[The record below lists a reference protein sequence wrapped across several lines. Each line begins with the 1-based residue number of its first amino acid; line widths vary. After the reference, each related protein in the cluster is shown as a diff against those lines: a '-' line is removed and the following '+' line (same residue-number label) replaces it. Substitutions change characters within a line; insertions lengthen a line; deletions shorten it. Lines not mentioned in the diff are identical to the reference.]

1 MTARPERRPPD
12 PAAAAADDQPGRRP
26 RRVPVSTYRL
36 QIHGDFPLSAATELV
51 VYLDR
56 LGVGDLYTSP
66 LTTSRRGS
74 PHGYDVTDPTR
85 IDPEI
90 GGEEA
95 LAELSVAL
103 RERGMGLLL
112 DIVPNHMAASTEN
125 PWWQDVLRHGRDSP
139 HARFFDID
147 WESASVGRG
156 RLLLP
161 VLGGLYGDELEAGNL
176 RLVGGEDGP
185 ELAYHGLRLPL
196 APGTF
201 EGDDLEAV
209 NADSQ
214 ALDRVVAAQHYRPAV
229 WRLAGEA
236 VNYRRFFDI
245 SELAAL
251 RAEDEEVFRASH
263 GLILRLLREGIVS
276 GLRVDHVDGLADP
289 RRYLE
294 RLQQAAA
301 GGDEGPLYVV
311 VEKILA
317 ADESLPEEWPVAG
330 TTGYES
336 LNSLTGLFVEPHGL
350 LALDR
355 LYARTTGLTDEFEEV
370 RYRRKKQALE
380 ELFPGEVGAL
390 ARRLERLAA
399 GDLRA
404 RDVPFSELHRAL
416 VEVSAC
422 LRVYRTYADE
432 CRATGGDGPDFVGEA
447 LAEARRRAP
456 GGPLTGAA
464 YDFLASVLRLEGGVD
479 PAEQARRLAFVSR
492 WQQLTGPAMAKG
504 LEDTALYVYNRLIS
518 LNAVGGEPEGV
529 DPPGDSEAYHHRN
542 AERRR
547 AWPYSLTA
555 SMTHDAKRSEDV
567 RARVNVLSELAGEW
581 ERRVERWAGM
591 NRGRKR
597 AVGGAL
603 VPDANEEIFLYQT
616 LVGAWPLRDAAEAR
630 FAERLEEYLV
640 KAAREAKVH
649 TSWLAPDDDWES
661 ALIAFVRDL
670 LDERGAN
677 PFLDDLLGFQPL
689 VAFYGAFSSL
699 SQVVLQLAAPGVP
712 DTYQGTELWNFSLVD
727 PDNRRPV
734 DWPLRR
740 RLLDELAD
748 REREDRR
755 ALLAELV
762 ERWRD
767 GRIKLWTTWKALVA
781 RRRDPDLFLLG
792 SYRPLA
798 AEGALARH
806 VVAFARR
813 RDERWLVAAVPR
825 WLSAVVAAEEP
836 PIGEVWDDLELPL
849 PEGSPTEWRDVL
861 SGEAVEAEARSP
873 SVASSLASRPP
884 CWSPDLSRSRSSVRP
899 RRRPRR
905 CRRHRPSCR

>member
-1 MTARPERRPPD
+1 MTGPADGGSPPPAEDAPAGAAR
-12 PAAAAADDQPGRRP
+12 RRP

-36 QIHGDFPLSAATELV
+36 QIHRDFPLSEAAELV
-51 VYLDR
+51 SYLDR
-56 LGVGDLYTSP
+56 LGATDLYSSP

-90 GGEEA
+90 GGEAA
-95 LAELSVAL
+95 LVELAAEL
-103 RERGMGLLL
+103 RRHGMGLLL
-112 DIVPNHMAASTEN
+112 DIVPNHMAASPEN
-125 PWWQDVLRHGRDSP
+125 PWWRDVLRHGHDSSY
-139 HARFFDID
+139 ALYFDID
-147 WESASVGRG
+147 WESDSVGRG
-156 RLLLP
+156 KLLLP
-161 VLGGLYGDELEAGNL
+161 VLGGLYGDELESGAL

-185 ELAYHGLRLPL
+185 ELAYHDLRLPL
-196 APGTF
+196 APGSFT
-201 EGDDLEAV
+201 GDDLEAV
-209 NADSQ
+209 NAEPQ

-236 VNYRRFFDI
+236 INYRRFFDI
-245 SELAAL
+245 ADLAAL
-251 RAEDEEVFRASH
+251 RAEDDEVFGDSH
-263 GLILRLLREGIVS
+263 RLVLRLLREGTVT
-276 GLRVDHVDGLADP
+276 GLRIDHVDGLADP
-289 RRYLE
+289 RGYLE
-294 RLQQAAA
+294 TLQKAAA
-301 GGDEGPLYVV
+301 DDAGPLYVV

-355 LYARTTGLTDEFEEV
+355 LYARSTGLTEEFEEV
-370 RYRRKKQALE
+370 RYRRKKQVLE

-390 ARRLERLAA
+390 ARRLEGLAA
-399 GDLRA
+399 ADLRA
-404 RDVPFSELHRAL
+404 RDLPFSELHRVL
-416 VEVSAC
+416 VEVTAC
-422 LRVYRTYADE
+422 LRVYRTYADAS
-432 CRATGGDGPDFVGEA
+432 RGTAGDPDFVGEA

-464 YDFLASVLRLEGGVD
+464 YDFLGGVLRLADGGD
-479 PAEQARRLAFVSR
+479 PDERARRLAFVSR

-529 DPPGDSEAYHHRN
+529 DPPGDAEAYHHRN
-542 AERRR
+542 AERLR
-547 AWPYSLTA
+547 AWPASLTA

-581 ERRVERWAGM
+581 EVRVERWAGM
-591 NRGRKR
+591 NRGKRR
-597 AVGGAL
+597 AVDGAL

-616 LVGAWPLRDAAEAR
+616 LVGAWPLRDAVEAR

-649 TSWLAPDDDWES
+649 TSWLTPDDDWEA

-670 LDERGAN
+670 LDEEGRN
-677 PFLDDLLGFQPL
+677 PFLDDVLGFQSQ

-734 DWPLRR
+734 DWSSRR
-740 RLLDELAD
+740 RLLDELA
-748 REREDRR
+748 EREKGDLRQ
-755 ALLAELV
+755 LLAELV
-762 ERWRD
+762 EEWRD
-767 GRIKLWTTWKALVA
+767 GRIKLYRQDFIDQQNFRV
-781 RRRDPDLFLLG
+781 RVG
-792 SYRPLA
+792 SNGKPQA
-798 AEGALARH
+798 HAH
-806 VVAFARR
+806 P
-813 RDERWLVAAVPR
+813 AAVGAQR
-825 WLSAVVAAEEP
+825 IV
-836 PIGEVWDDLELPL
+836 D
-849 PEGSPTEWRDVL
+849 
-861 SGEAVEAEARSP
+861 
-873 SVASSLASRPP
+873 
-884 CWSPDLSRSRSSVRP
+884 
-899 RRRPRR
+899 
-905 CRRHRPSCR
+905 HRFKLCK